1 MRRVIAGGV
10 LVLCMLLL
18 HGCGSEVERTTGVIS
33 GSAEWTGTWPQTGI
47 MMAVL
52 FVTPPWDPDFQAGAP
67 AAFRLLT
74 QPETGTL
81 EFAFDNP
88 QVAFGT
94 YGALMISWQDPEDEN
109 PATRDHPVSV
119 YGTTLDALDQAKAI
133 TLDKENPDAKG
144 LVMPA
149 FVLYET
155 AEEMR
160 SHYPSVQ
167 P

>member
-1 MRRVIAGGV
+1 
-10 LVLCMLLL
+10 
-18 HGCGSEVERTTGVIS
+18 
-33 GSAEWTGTWPQTGI
+33 
-47 MMAVL
+47 MMVVL
-52 FVTPPWDPDFQAGAP
+52 FVTPPWHPDYPAGPP

-81 EFAFDNP
+81 EFEIDKP

-94 YGALMISWQDPEDEN
+94 YGALLISWLDSEDPVA
-109 PATRDHPVSV
+109 ATRDHPVSV
-119 YGTTLDALDQAKAI
+119 YGTTLDALEQATPI
-133 TLDKENPDAKG
+133 VLSKEHPDAKG

-149 FVLYET
+149 FVLYST